1 VKIGLQQ
8 SQILSLVPI
17 TDGGVLT
24 QELTKTE
31 PAQLQELTRDTY
43 TPAKQL
49 YIEQYGSQMFGNY
62 TIADYV
68 HRLEYELKVV
78 KEM

>member
-1 VKIGLQQ
+1 LTQE
-8 SQILSLVPI
+8 QILALVPI

-31 PAQLQELTRDTY
+31 PSQLWELTRDTY
-43 TPAKQL
+43 TPTKL
-49 YIEQYGSQMFGNY
+49 DFITQYGEQQFGNY
-62 TIADYV
+62 IIADYI